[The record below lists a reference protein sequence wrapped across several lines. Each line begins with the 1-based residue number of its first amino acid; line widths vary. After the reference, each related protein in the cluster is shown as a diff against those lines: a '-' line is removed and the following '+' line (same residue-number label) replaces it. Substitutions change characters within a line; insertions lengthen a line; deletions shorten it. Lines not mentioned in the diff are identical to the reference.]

1 MGTADTFQRENQWPT
16 RTFHSRIISVVTE
29 GSYLTN
35 PIVSAVEYTT
45 LILRATDIIKPDWS
59 SCAAIEGVE
68 AWDCTLVD
76 KHSKGTKI
84 ITK

>member
-1 MGTADTFQRENQWPT
+1 M
-16 RTFHSRIISVVTE
+16 VTE
-29 GSYLTN
+29 RSYLTN
-35 PIVSAVEYTT
+35 PIVCAVEYAT

-76 KHSKGTKI
+76 ECVKGTQFIVK
-84 ITK
+84 